1 MENNAENTTKKNS
14 EKNIPPN
21 MTTAKQDLE
30 GTISFRKGFN
40 YSFIEGDHTVY
51 LNCSAVN
58 GKERLYVDD
67 VLVSGKWSF
76 RRKSIHYFSIGEDS
90 YEVELHVVN
99 MFTGET
105 HCTLIKNDVHVKT
118 LKKALKKSL
127 QLSKDKLWWFI
138 PSCFVAG
145 ALCGF
150 LAVNVLFM
158 LFGE

>member
-1 MENNAENTTKKNS
+1 MENNIENTTKKS
-14 EKNIPPN
+14 TEKNIPPN
-21 MTTAKQDLE
+21 TITAEQDLE
-30 GTISFRKGFN
+30 GTISFREGFN

-76 RRKSIHYFSIGEDS
+76 RRKSIHHFSIGADS

-118 LKKALKKSL
+118 IKKALKKSR
-127 QLSKDKLWWFI
+127 QLSKDKLWWYI
-138 PSCFVAG
+138 PYCFLAG
-145 ALCGF
+145 GLLGF
-150 LAVNVLFM
+150 LLAKVFFM
-158 LFGE
+158 LFGK

>member
-1 MENNAENTTKKNS
+1 MLKNTENNKDQNIAKK
-14 EKNIPPN
+14 EKEF
-21 MTTAKQDLE
+21 Q
-30 GTISFRKGFN
+30 GTVSFRKGFN
-40 YSFIEGDHTVY
+40 YSFTEGEHTVY

-67 VLVSGKWSF
+67 ALVSKKWSF
-76 RRKSIHYFSIGEDS
+76 RRKSIHQFSMGDDL

-99 MFTGET
+99 MLTGET
-105 HCTLIKNDVHVKT
+105 HCTLIKNGVHVKT
-118 LKKALKKSL
+118 LKKALKKSR
-127 QLSKDKLWWFI
+127 QLSKDILWWFI

-150 LAVNVLFM
+150 LAVNVFFM